1 MPVGKV
7 KFYDAEKGFGFVA
20 SEDGEDVFVH
30 ASALPEGVTLKPG
43 MRLEFS
49 LARGKRG
56 SQAMQVSVLD
66 PVPSVAE
73 AQHAKHRRSP
83 EEMTLITEDLIKM
96 LDGVNEQFRRG
107 RYPDRRDGEKVAV
120 VMRAVASH
128 LDGT

>member
-1 MPVGKV
+1 MPVGRV
-7 KFYDAEKGFGFVA
+7 KFYDATKGFGFVA

-73 AQHAKHRRSP
+73 AQHVKHRRSP
-83 EEMTLITEDLIKM
+83 EEMTVITEDLIKM
-96 LDGVNEQFRRG
+96 LDRVNGQFRRG
-107 RYPDRRDGEKVAV
+107 RYPERREAEQVAAV
-120 VMRAVASH
+120 LRAVADH
-128 LDGT
+128 LDGS